1 METHDMRL
9 LAIVGAVLLGA
20 LLIIVGALGARW
32 LAPPGADAA
41 APVELRDAAPAPAAG
56 GTDFSAGIDRDTIGE
71 LLAVLGAQQR
81 AQILDS
87 PELFERFVRQE
98 TVNQSVLAAA
108 YANGAEANE
117 AIRVL
122 MQRAGQRV
130 LAEAYLNQVVRQ
142 NLDAGFPSE
151 EQVREA
157 YDRNP
162 DAFRLPRRVHLW
174 QIYLPLPADADEA
187 TRKATWALA
196 ERLSQELRGGKASFE
211 ALAKEHSAHQASRV
225 NDGYMG
231 LIRFDELLP
240 PIAEAA
246 DKLAEGGTSVP
257 VASETGL
264 HIIRRGKVID
274 EEMLAFDDVREQ
286 VRERLRREAAMKLRQ
301 AAVEKI
307 SEEYPVSMPQ
317 GDLEAWRAA
326 LASAGVGAA
335 TSP

>member
-1 METHDMRL
+1 MRL

-20 LLIIVGALGARW
+20 LLIILGALGARW
-32 LAPPGADAA
+32 LAPPPDTVPSRA
-41 APVELRDAAPAPAAG
+41 VELREPETATGAAR
-56 GTDFSAGIDRDTIGE
+56 FEAGIDQRTLGE

-98 TVNQSVLAAA
+98 TINQSVLAAA
-108 YANGAEANE
+108 YANGAEDNE

-130 LAEAYLNQVVRQ
+130 LAEAYLNQVVRR
-142 NLDAGFPSE
+142 NLDPDFPSD

-162 DAFRLPRRVHLW
+162 EAFRVPRRMHLW
-174 QIYLPLPADADEA
+174 QIYLPLAADADEA
-187 TRKATWALA
+187 TRKSTWALA
-196 ERLSQELRGGKASFE
+196 ERLSKELRAGKASFE

-231 LIRFDELLP
+231 LIRMDELLP

-246 DKLAEGGTSVP
+246 EKLERDGVSAP
-257 VASETGL
+257 IASETGL
-264 HIIRRGKVID
+264 HIIRRGALID
-274 EEMLAFDDVREQ
+274 AEMLPFEDVREQ
-286 VRERLRREAAMKLRQ
+286 VRERLRREAALKLRQ

-307 SEEYPVSMPQ
+307 TDEYPVAMPES
-317 GDLEAWRAA
+317 DLESWRAA
-326 LASAGVGAA
+326 LREEAGGLTASP
-335 TSP
+335 TETP

>member
-1 METHDMRL
+1 MRL

-32 LAPPGADAA
+32 LAPPASDPA
-41 APVELRDAAPAPAAG
+41 APVELRAPADAPADNRAG
-56 GTDFSAGIDRDTIGE
+56 FAAAIDRKTIGE

-81 AQILDS
+81 AQILES

-108 YANGAEANE
+108 YANGAEDNE

-142 NLDAGFPSE
+142 NLDADFPSP

-162 DAFRLPRRVHLW
+162 DAFRVPRRVHLW
-174 QIYLPLPADADEA
+174 QIYLPLPADADET

-196 ERLSQELRGGKASFE
+196 ERISKELRAGKASFE
-211 ALAKEHSAHQASRV
+211 AMAKEHSAHQASRV

-246 DKLAEGGTSVP
+246 DKLDENGVSAP
-257 VASETGL
+257 IASETGL

-274 EEMLAFDDVREQ
+274 AEMLGFDAVREQ
-286 VRERLRREAAMKLRQ
+286 VRERLRREAAVKLRQ

-307 SEEYPVSMPQ
+307 AEAYPVAMPD
-317 GDLEAWRAA
+317 GDLEAWRAG
-326 LASAGVGAA
+326 LSADGGAA
-335 TSP
+335 TPAP